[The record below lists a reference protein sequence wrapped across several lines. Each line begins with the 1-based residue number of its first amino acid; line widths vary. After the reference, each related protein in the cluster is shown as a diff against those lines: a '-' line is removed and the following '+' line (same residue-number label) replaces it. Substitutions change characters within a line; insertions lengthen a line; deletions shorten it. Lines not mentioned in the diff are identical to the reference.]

1 MSTVAFRLAD
11 LIPPVAEAFLKDQI
25 TIGHALL
32 IAKLPASQQQEAFSA
47 AFRGLWTS
55 EGNSQ
60 VLIPVRELAA
70 WIESNI
76 LLQLASAPFDKQDE
90 TLVPEAGSCAN
101 CPKRTG
107 FNKLLFP
114 DVRKDSCTSPDCFRA
129 KIDASVKKTLETK
142 PQLIQISAA
151 WNSREGAPLGR
162 NQYVELEIK
171 KPKPNGA
178 STKLP
183 ANQKPCDKMAEAI
196 VMDGGKRGQ
205 VVKVCADPACRIH
218 HPNTPSPQQVERE
231 RAEERKRIEKEK
243 LAITTRHRVLATIL
257 QRVSAPLKKADLLAV
272 AHYLIGHLSYSQV
285 PALAKRH
292 KVEAKKDSA
301 SAQELL
307 AKQVGTYD
315 EAELCKLLLEI
326 SLLDSAYQRSTAS
339 RDDVLMDAAKRYR
352 VDAEKLQKAVA
363 QELAAKRDK
372 KTSQE
377 SRRAARR
384 QHELDPSLISGGV
397 LVCTPPFLLDRVPRT
412 EKKPPK
418 RIKTPYHGAL
428 RGKAV
433 NITVIR
439 NAIGTLEQLLSKA
452 SDALSQIEREVFN
465 LYAFGRAKGGYEY
478 PREAMEG
485 YLQEIHDLLLVVLE
499 AGEMPGA
506 RASLVKAWAGFTSS
520 RNNLRKTDDNGEF
533 ANSSSPALTFLERLI
548 KGLRATVSEEISSE
562 EAWTLGRLE
571 EILEDTAALVRRR
584 GDSPSKE
591 SDVQK
596 VMHDYLRAFFPGFVL
611 NPSIGGALKNFKPD
625 CGIANVTAAIEF
637 KFVETEE
644 DVATAFS
651 GIAEDTAG
659 YKGSK
664 DWTRFYA
671 VLYQSKPFALR
682 SQFKSDMKRIG
693 ATTWKTILV
702 NGPTRKKSLKKRM
715 KKKNTRKKKAG

>member
-1 MSTVAFRLAD
+1 MRGEKIMPSTQNAVNNHEYRSVPITALAESATNPRKRFDPKSLEELAASFKTQGILAPLLVRELEESKYEVVAGARRLRAAKLAELEKLPVRVVNLTDAEAIEAQCVENLQREDIHPLEEALGFKSLLELREPAYTIATIASRAGKSEAYVYGRIRLAD

-90 TLVPEAGSCAN
+90 TLVPEAGSCVN

-162 NQYVELEIK
+162 NHYVELEIK
-171 KPKPNGA
+171 KPKANGA
-178 STKLP
+178 GSKLP
-183 ANQKPCDKMAEAI
+183 ANQKPCEKMAEAI

-218 HPNTPSPQQVERE
+218 HPDTPSPQQVERE
-231 RAEERKRIEKEK
+231 RVEERKRIEKEK

-292 KVEAKKDSA
+292 KVEVKKDSA
-301 SAQELL
+301 IAQELL
-307 AKQVGTYD
+307 AKQVGKYE

-326 SLLDSAYQRSTAS
+326 SLLDSAYQRSIAS

-352 VDAEKLQKAVA
+352 VDTEKLQKAVA
-363 QELAAKRDK
+363 KEFATKRDK
-372 KTSQE
+372 K
-377 SRRAARR
+377 A
-384 QHELDPSLISGGV
+384 I
-397 LVCTPPFLLDRVPRT
+397 
-412 EKKPPK
+412 KPK
-418 RIKTPYHGAL
+418 VR
-428 RGKAV
+428 KAV
-433 NITVIR
+433 
-439 NAIGTLEQLLSKA
+439 A
-452 SDALSQIEREVFN
+452 
-465 LYAFGRAKGGYEY
+465 
-478 PREAMEG
+478 
-485 YLQEIHDLLLVVLE
+485 
-499 AGEMPGA
+499 
-506 RASLVKAWAGFTSS
+506 
-520 RNNLRKTDDNGEF
+520 
-533 ANSSSPALTFLERLI
+533 
-548 KGLRATVSEEISSE
+548 
-562 EAWTLGRLE
+562 
-571 EILEDTAALVRRR
+571 
-584 GDSPSKE
+584 
-591 SDVQK
+591 
-596 VMHDYLRAFFPGFVL
+596 
-611 NPSIGGALKNFKPD
+611 
-625 CGIANVTAAIEF
+625 
-637 KFVETEE
+637 
-644 DVATAFS
+644 
-651 GIAEDTAG
+651 
-659 YKGSK
+659 
-664 DWTRFYA
+664 
-671 VLYQSKPFALR
+671 
-682 SQFKSDMKRIG
+682 
-693 ATTWKTILV
+693 
-702 NGPTRKKSLKKRM
+702 
-715 KKKNTRKKKAG
+715 